1 MSFEKGM
8 KVESSIGVLSTDT
21 SGSPVAAVRMEPG
34 RAYAGMP
41 VLLQR
46 VIDEDSAEA
55 WEEIKGRIDYIYAGL
70 GYALGK
76 LDEETGF
83 TASVKAQVKQGKKL
97 LFKPNLVAPLCI
109 DPATHGEGMGHTTCT
124 EWPFMAALMR
134 WFHDKMDI
142 SYHEMALGE
151 AASAT
156 SAVGVLFSL
165 QYNEGKRIT
174 TEAVME
180 GRSGDFYGGWGFY
193 FVRRYLAESHDVS
206 HADDPMKGYQE
217 SVSGEYLPPG
227 RAGDRLLVYDLNR
240 LYDNASKGRVVS
252 VPDGANFQEITL
264 HKAIVGGDPADTEDM
279 KDYPGCVLVNVPRLK
294 IHAQDLLTNAVKN
307 LGIGL
312 YPQEAPCNDG
322 SGKRRWLY
330 GSPDPVPGMKTEL
343 PHMPWVPQMDDET
356 GLPMRNEKGE
366 YIVTRTRGMPGTQAD
381 VIRATQDQG
390 VFMVHVVD
398 AIEAVNISHQGMG
411 VRVPEGFG
419 LASLNMVAL
428 DVMCA
433 RYCFKTVPIVEA
445 RQTQKER
452 GLPTEFFH
460 RVPIARIDGK
470 NIVTDEDIDSPL
482 FRYGLYR
489 YMEERG
495 VGRQQYYVVGWD
507 TVTEMPMASLEGHLG
522 RVDGKEFHE
531 LITTTMYYNPAC
543 MLWDMQPTVLSWA
556 EASDRLTGSSLLKE
570 IMDGYDENGDGV
582 IDYDENGRKGH
593 WTPVMRF
600 ATAAGGLTATAQHD
614 RLRGAFLSGAKMR
627 RYGNREWNAEGHD
640 FLREFRLI
648 GISAVAF
655 MMSRTESEFED
666 PFFSGMT
673 VGKGKWPSYQFAS
686 YLSIAGAIY
695 GMMYPFGVDNMSLYG
710 SVLQYADK
718 TQNSSAYT
726 GSTGI
731 DSDPEAANNYIKTVA
746 GGASTLDFVLY
757 VPEGFGTLVGKS
769 VPNIEETG
777 DPGRIFTASFDGGK
791 EVWE

>member
-21 SGSPVAAVRMEPG
+21 SGSPVAAVRMEPD

-41 VLLQR
+41 GLLQR
-46 VIDEDSAEA
+46 VINEDSVEA
-55 WEEIKGRIDYIYAGL
+55 WEEIKGRIDYIHTGL
-70 GYALGK
+70 DHALGK

-83 TASVKAQVKQGKKL
+83 TATVKAQVKQGKKL

-109 DPATHGEGMGHTTCT
+109 DPATHGEGMAHTTCT

-142 SYHEMALGE
+142 SYHQMALGE

-156 SAVGVLFSL
+156 SAVAASFTL
-165 QYNEGKRIT
+165 QYSEGRPIT

-180 GRSGDFYGGWGFY
+180 GRSGEFYGGWGFY
-193 FVRRYLAESHDVS
+193 FVRKYLVDTHDPSHGDN
-206 HADDPMKGYQE
+206 PFNGYQE

-240 LYDNASKGRVVS
+240 LYDNASKGRVVP

-264 HKAIVGGDPADTEDM
+264 HKAIVGGDPSDREDM

-294 IHAQDLLTNAVKN
+294 IHAMDLLTNAVKN

-330 GSPDPVPGMKTEL
+330 GSPDPIPGMKTEL
-343 PHMPWVPQMDDET
+343 PHMPWIPQMDDET
-356 GLPMRNEKGE
+356 GLPMRNEKDE

-381 VIRATQDQG
+381 VIRTTQEQG
-390 VFMVHVVD
+390 VFMIHVVD
-398 AIEAVNISHQGMG
+398 AIEAINISHTGMG
-411 VRVPEGFG
+411 VRVPEGYG
-419 LASLNMVAL
+419 LASLDAVAL
-428 DVMCA
+428 DVLCA
-433 RYCFKTVPIVEA
+433 RYCFKTVPMLEA
-445 RQTQKER
+445 RQLQKER

-460 RVPIARIDGK
+460 RVPVARVDGK

-522 RVDGKEFHE
+522 RVVGSEFHE

-543 MLWDMQPTVLSWA
+543 MLWDMQRTVLSWA
-556 EASDRLTGSSLLKE
+556 EASDSLTGSSLYQA
-570 IMDGYDENGDGV
+570 IMDGYDEDGDGV
-582 IDYDENGRKGH
+582 IDYDENGKKGH
-593 WTPVMRF
+593 WTPVLRF
-600 ATAAGGLTATAQHD
+600 ATAAGGLTATAQDD
-614 RLRGAFLSGAKMR
+614 RLHGAFLRSASMR
-627 RYGNREWNAEGHD
+627 RYGNREWNAQGHH
-640 FLREFRLI
+640 FLEQFRLI
-648 GISAVAF
+648 EVAALAF
-655 MMSRTESEFED
+655 MVSRAEFETED
-666 PFFSGMT
+666 PFFAGMT
-673 VGKGKWPSYQFAS
+673 VGKGGWPSYQFAS
-686 YLSIAGAIY
+686 YLSTAGAIY
-695 GMMYPFGVDNMSLYG
+695 GMEFPWKVGVMSLYG
-710 SVLQYADK
+710 LAFYYADT
-718 TQNSSAYT
+718 TQNGSGYT
-726 GSTGI
+726 GDAALG
-731 DSDPEAANNYIKTVA
+731 SDLEVANNYVKAA
-746 GGASTLDFVLY
+746 GDGAPKLDFTLY
-757 VPEGFGTLVGKS
+757 VPEGFGTLVGNP

-777 DPGRIFTASFDGGK
+777 DPGRIFTASFNGGK

>member
-21 SGSPVAAVRMEPG
+21 SGSPVAAVRMEPD

-83 TASVKAQVKQGKKL
+83 TTSVKAQVKQGKKL

-343 PHMPWVPQMDDET
+343 PHMPWIPQMDDET

-531 LITTTMYYNPAC
+531 LITTTMYYNSAC

-614 RLRGAFLSGAKMR
+614 RLRGAFLNGAKMR
-627 RYGNREWNAEGHD
+627 RYGNREWNAQGHD
-640 FLREFRLI
+640 FLEQFRLI
-648 GISAVAF
+648 EVTALAF
-655 MMSRTESEFED
+655 MVSRMEFENED
-666 PFFSGMT
+666 PFFNGMT

-686 YLSIAGAIY
+686 YLSVAGAIY
-695 GMMYPFGVDNMSLYG
+695 GMMYPLRVDNMSLYG
-710 SVLQYADK
+710 YVFQYADK

-731 DSDPEAANNYIKTVA
+731 DSDLEAVNNYIKAVA
-746 GGASTLDFVLY
+746 GGASALDFVFY
-757 VPEGFGTLVGKS
+757 VPAGFGTIVGKS

-777 DPGRIFTASFDGGK
+777 DPGRIFTASFNGGK
-791 EVWE
+791 EVWV

>member
-21 SGSPVAAVRMEPG
+21 SGSPVAAVRMEPD

-55 WEEIKGRIDYIYAGL
+55 WEEIKGRIDYIHAGL

-83 TASVKAQVKQGKKL
+83 TTSVKAQVGQGKKL

-109 DPATHGEGMGHTTCT
+109 DPATHGEAMGHTTCT

-134 WFHDKMDI
+134 WFHDKVDV

-165 QYNEGKRIT
+165 QYSEGKPIT
-174 TEAVME
+174 TEAVIE

-240 LYDNASKGRVVS
+240 LGDNNSKGRVVP
-252 VPDGANFQEITL
+252 VPDGANYQEIIL
-264 HKAIVGGDPADTEDM
+264 HKVIVGGDPADTEDM

-312 YPQEAPCNDG
+312 YPQEALYNDG

-343 PHMPWVPQMDDET
+343 PHMPWIPQMDDET

-390 VFMVHVVD
+390 VFMIHVVD
-398 AIEAVNISHQGMG
+398 AIEAINISHTGMG

-433 RYCFKTVPIVEA
+433 RYCFKAVPIVEA

-460 RVPIARIDGK
+460 RVPVARVDGK

-495 VGRQQYYVVGWD
+495 VGQQQYYVVGWD

-543 MLWDMQPTVLSWA
+543 MLWDMQRTVLSWA
-556 EASDRLTGSSLLKE
+556 EASDRLTGSSLIKE

-614 RLRGAFLSGAKMR
+614 RLRGAFLNGAKMR
-627 RYGNREWNAEGHD
+627 RYSNPAWNAEGHD

-648 GISAVAF
+648 GVAAVAF

-666 PFFSGMT
+666 PFFGGMT
-673 VGKGKWPSYQFAS
+673 VGKGRWPSYQFAR
-686 YLSIAGAIY
+686 YLSVASAIY
-695 GMMYPFGVDNMSLYG
+695 GMEFPLKVGVMSLYG
-710 SVLQYADK
+710 LAFYYADT
-718 TQNSSAYT
+718 TQNGSGYT
-726 GSTGI
+726 GDVALG
-731 DSDPEAANNYIKTVA
+731 SDLEVANNYIKAVA
-746 GGASTLDFVLY
+746 GGASTLDYIFY
-757 VPEGFGTLVGKS
+757 VPAGFGTVAGNP
-769 VPNIEETG
+769 VPNLEETG
-777 DPGRIFTASFDGGK
+777 DPGRIFTASFDGVK
-791 EVWE
+791 EVWV

>member
-343 PHMPWVPQMDDET
+343 PHMPWIPQMDDET

-531 LITTTMYYNPAC
+531 LITTTMYYNSAC

-614 RLRGAFLSGAKMR
+614 
-627 RYGNREWNAEGHD
+627 
-640 FLREFRLI
+640 
-648 GISAVAF
+648 
-655 MMSRTESEFED
+655 
-666 PFFSGMT
+666 
-673 VGKGKWPSYQFAS
+673 
-686 YLSIAGAIY
+686 
-695 GMMYPFGVDNMSLYG
+695 
-710 SVLQYADK
+710 
-718 TQNSSAYT
+718 
-726 GSTGI
+726 
-731 DSDPEAANNYIKTVA
+731 
-746 GGASTLDFVLY
+746 
-757 VPEGFGTLVGKS
+757 
-769 VPNIEETG
+769 
-777 DPGRIFTASFDGGK
+777 
-791 EVWE
+791 

>member
-8 KVESSIGVLSTDT
+8 KVESGIGVLSTDT

-41 VLLQR
+41 GLLQR
-46 VIDEDSAEA
+46 VINEDSVEA
-55 WEEIKGRIDYIYAGL
+55 WEEIKGRIDYIHTGL
-70 GYALGK
+70 DHALGK

-83 TASVKAQVKQGKKL
+83 TATVKAQVKQGKKL

-109 DPATHGEGMGHTTCT
+109 DPATHGEGMAHTTCT
-124 EWPFMAALMR
+124 EWPFLAALMR

-165 QYNEGKRIT
+165 QYNEGKSIT
-174 TEAVME
+174 TEAVIE

-206 HADDPMKGYQE
+206 HADDPMNGYEE
-217 SVSGEYLPPG
+217 SVAGKYLPPG
-227 RAGDRLLVYDLNR
+227 RAGDSLVVYDLNR
-240 LYDNASKGRVVS
+240 LGDDNSRGRVVP
-252 VPDGANFQEITL
+252 VPEGTNFQEIIL
-264 HKAIVGGDPADTEDM
+264 HKAIVGGDQSDPEDM

-294 IHAQDLLTNAVKN
+294 IHAQDLLTNATKN

-312 YPQEAPCNDG
+312 YPQEALYNDG

-330 GSPDPVPGMKTEL
+330 GSPDPIPGMKTEL
-343 PHMPWVPQMDDET
+343 PHMPWIPRMDDET
-356 GLPMRNEKGE
+356 GLPMRDEKGE

-398 AIEAVNISHQGMG
+398 AIEAINISHTGMG
-411 VRVPEGFG
+411 VRVPEGYA

-428 DVMCA
+428 DVLCA
-433 RYCFKTVPIVEA
+433 RYCFKTVPMLEGRKI
-445 RQTQKER
+445 QKER
-452 GLPTEFFH
+452 GLCTEFFH
-460 RVPIARIDGK
+460 MVPVARVDGK

-482 FRYGLYR
+482 FRYGLYQ

-507 TVTEMPMASLEGHLG
+507 SVTESPLVSLEGHLG

-543 MLWDMQPTVLSWA
+543 MLWDMQRTVLSWA
-556 EASDRLTGSSLLKE
+556 EASDRLTGSSLHKE

-582 IDYDENGRKGH
+582 IDYDENGKKGH

-614 RLRGAFLSGAKMR
+614 RLRGAFLSGARMR

-686 YLSIAGAIY
+686 YLSIASTIY
-695 GMMYPFGVDNMSLYG
+695 GMTYPLRVDNMSLYG

-731 DSDPEAANNYIKTVA
+731 DSDLEAANNYIKAVA
-746 GGASTLDFVLY
+746 GGASTLDFILY
-757 VPEGFGTLVGKS
+757 VPEGFGTLVGNPVS
-769 VPNIEETG
+769 NLEETG
-777 DPGRIFTASFDGGK
+777 DPGRIFTASFNGGK

>member
-55 WEEIKGRIDYIYAGL
+55 WEEIKGRIDYIHAGL
-70 GYALGK
+70 DHALGK

-240 LYDNASKGRVVS
+240 LYDNASKGRVVP
-252 VPDGANFQEITL
+252 VPDGANYQEITL
-264 HKAIVGGDPADTEDM
+264 HKAIVGGDPSDSKDM

-343 PHMPWVPQMDDET
+343 PHMPWIPQMDDET

-398 AIEAVNISHQGMG
+398 AIEAVNISHPGMG

-531 LITTTMYYNPAC
+531 LITTTMYYNSTC
-543 MLWDMQPTVLSWA
+543 MLWDMQRTVLSWA
-556 EASDRLTGSSLLKE
+556 DASDRLTGSSLLKE

-614 RLRGAFLSGAKMR
+614 RLRGAFLNGAKMR
-627 RYGNREWNAEGHD
+627 RYGNREWNAQGHD
-640 FLREFRLI
+640 FLEQFRLI
-648 GISAVAF
+648 EVTALAF
-655 MMSRTESEFED
+655 MVSRMEFENED
-666 PFFSGMT
+666 PFFNGMT

-686 YLSIAGAIY
+686 YLSVAGAIY
-695 GMMYPFGVDNMSLYG
+695 GMMYPLRVDNMSLYG
-710 SVLQYADK
+710 YVFQYADK

-731 DSDPEAANNYIKTVA
+731 DSDLEAVNNYIKAVA
-746 GGASTLDFVLY
+746 GGASTLDFVFY
-757 VPEGFGTLVGKS
+757 VPAGFGTIVGKS

-777 DPGRIFTASFDGGK
+777 DPGRIFTASFNGGK
-791 EVWE
+791 EVWV